1 MTGEVATEVAV
12 RFKGIMAGD
21 LGLFRVGMAEVAGQ
35 FVTVDPDVMLSGQRL
50 KLGKGWGPFQLLG
63 YAEGHVTGPEA
74 KG

>member
-35 FVTVDPDVMLSGQRL
+35 FVAVDRDIILSGQRL
-50 KLGKGWGPFQLLG
+50 KFGKSWRSSQWLRYGKRHGG
-63 YAEGHVTGPEA
+63 EV